1 MTVGITNTVGS
12 SISRETDCG
21 VHINA
26 GPEIGVASTKAYTSQ
41 FIALVMFSLMMSE
54 DRFSK
59 RDRYEAILNGLKE
72 LPEKIKEV
80 LELDNKIQEMAKT
93 IQEQKSVLVMGR
105 GYNYATCLEGAL
117 VSFKNIFMSAGII
130 FGVRKFKVTIF
141 YVKNFSVKKFKA

>member
-1 MTVGITNTVGS
+1 MRYCKKRGSLTVGITNTVGS

-80 LELDNKIQEMAKT
+80 LELDNIIQEMAKT

-117 VSFKNIFMSAGII
+117 VSSRIFLCPQ
-130 FGVRKFKVTIF
+130 K
-141 YVKNFSVKKFKA
+141 